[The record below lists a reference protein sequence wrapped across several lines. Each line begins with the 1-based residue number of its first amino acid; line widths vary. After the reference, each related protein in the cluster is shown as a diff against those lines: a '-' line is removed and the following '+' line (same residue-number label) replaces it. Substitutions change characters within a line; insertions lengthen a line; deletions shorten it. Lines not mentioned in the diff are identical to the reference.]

1 MAAELMM
8 SAENPSSIT
17 NEVRSPLS
25 LSFQACSNLLG
36 TLVRLHPCTAHSQMS
51 QCMSMY
57 LPLGQSED
65 IRNVSSGNQRA
76 SYESAQQSEWKGKLC
91 SFSWRFTTY
100 HCRCYKTKKS
110 TLRLLSHICI
120 ICMES
125 FSDTIDILFLF
136 SDNWRFFNQYR
147 NGSCGVWIHAEEGR
161 QEKRKV
167 KRAN

>member
-1 MAAELMM
+1 M